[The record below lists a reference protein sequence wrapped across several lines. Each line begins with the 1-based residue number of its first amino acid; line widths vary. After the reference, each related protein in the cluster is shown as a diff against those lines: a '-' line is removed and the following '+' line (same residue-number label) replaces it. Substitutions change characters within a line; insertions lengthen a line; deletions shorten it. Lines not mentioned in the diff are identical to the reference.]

1 MLILSAVVC
10 YPGVGV
16 VVNEAGGPETE
27 MLTGKVPFTWT
38 NFSCLIMNFGAESTV
53 ERKTG
58 RISQLF
64 SELAAW
70 WAWRLRRPGG
80 KRFIRTGLLEEL
92 TASSGGLGETL
103 VRSTLG

>member
-27 MLTGKVPFTWT
+27 MLTSKVPFTWT
-38 NFSCLIMNFGAESTV
+38 NFSRLIMNFGDENTM

-58 RISQLF
+58 CISQLF
-64 SELAAW
+64 SELPGGPGC
-70 WAWRLRRPGG
+70 LRRPGG